1 MTTNINTDF
10 DVKIIREE
18 FPALKLNVHDKPL
31 VYLDNAATTQKP
43 LSVIETITNY
53 YNFQNSNIHRGV
65 HYLSQLA
72 TNEYELARTKIKKFI
87 NAASEKEI
95 IFVRGATEAVNLVAA
110 TYGRKNIREND
121 EIIIS
126 AMEHHSNIVPWQILC
141 EEKHAKLKVIPMN
154 DNGELI
160 IEDFE
165 KLITEKTKFI
175 SVVHISN
182 SLGTVNPVKE
192 IIATAHKY
200 NIPVL
205 IDGAQ
210 AIHHTEVD
218 VKDLDCDF
226 YAFSGHK
233 IYGPTGTGVLYGKE
247 KFLEEMPPYMGGGD
261 MIASVTFEKTTY
273 NELPH
278 KFEAGTPHVAG
289 GIGLGAAIDFV
300 NRIGVSNIARHEKI
314 LMNYITQ
321 KLSEFKE
328 LHVIGTAANKSGV
341 YSFTLDGIH
350 PHDIGTILDS
360 EGIAIRTGHHCTQP
374 VMKRF
379 GIPATARVSFA
390 VYNTTEE
397 IDILAEGIKKAIEV
411 FS

>member
-1 MTTNINTDF
+1 
-10 DVKIIREE
+10 
-18 FPALKLNVHDKPL
+18 
-31 VYLDNAATTQKP
+31 
-43 LSVIETITNY
+43 
-53 YNFQNSNIHRGV
+53 
-65 HYLSQLA
+65 
-72 TNEYELARTKIKKFI
+72 
-87 NAASEKEI
+87 
-95 IFVRGATEAVNLVAA
+95 
-110 TYGRKNIREND
+110 
-121 EIIIS
+121 
-126 AMEHHSNIVPWQILC
+126 
-141 EEKHAKLKVIPMN
+141 
-154 DNGELI
+154 
-160 IEDFE
+160 
-165 KLITEKTKFI
+165 
-175 SVVHISN
+175 
-182 SLGTVNPVKE
+182 
-192 IIATAHKY
+192 
-200 NIPVL
+200 
-205 IDGAQ
+205 
-210 AIHHTEVD
+210 
-218 VKDLDCDF
+218 
-226 YAFSGHK
+226 
-233 IYGPTGTGVLYGKE
+233 
-247 KFLEEMPPYMGGGD
+247 